1 MRCNKQT
8 YFNLNMT
15 FQSMNKSV
23 VQCLSLL
30 APVLLLSGC
39 SSIAQYFP
47 DKEKE
52 YQFAREIPHL
62 KIPEDLKHNAV
73 KDKPVFVA
81 QKLPASSSPVKKAAI
96 KYLQFD
102 GGASRLRINAPVQ
115 NAWRYVNKALG
126 RHSIEILERNEA
138 EQFIAVNYDPEA
150 RQVKDESIWDEFM
163 FIFGDDPNQET
174 ELVIRLAQSSDQATD
189 IIVTHEDDDE
199 DSAKKAEQ
207 LLHLLRTSIHQD
219 LSR

>member
-1 MRCNKQT
+1 
-8 YFNLNMT
+8 
-15 FQSMNKSV
+15 MNKSV

>member
-1 MRCNKQT
+1 
-8 YFNLNMT
+8 
-15 FQSMNKSV
+15 MNKSV

-73 KDKPVFVA
+73 KDEPVFVA